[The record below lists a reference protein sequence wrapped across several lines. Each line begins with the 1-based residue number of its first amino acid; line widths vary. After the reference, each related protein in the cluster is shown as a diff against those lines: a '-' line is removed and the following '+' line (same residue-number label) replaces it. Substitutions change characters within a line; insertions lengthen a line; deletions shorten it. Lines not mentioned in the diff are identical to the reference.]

1 MSAAF
6 DDFVAIIARLR
17 APDGC
22 PWDRAQTP
30 QTLRRYL
37 LEEVYEALEAIDLD
51 DPQRLK
57 EELGD
62 ILLQVV
68 LQSQLASETGA
79 FTLDDVIANV
89 HAKIIRRHPHVFGEQ
104 QDPSLLHRRADDV
117 RPSAGDQQ
125 DATVLQIE
133 ENWEQIKRSEKKQ
146 GAEVSSFLGD
156 IPKGLPALAESEDMQ
171 QRAWRVGLWNGAAAA
186 AERETFHA
194 LNAWH
199 ARQDAVSLGDA
210 LFRLVDRARREGLD
224 AESALREA
232 NQRFAK
238 SLQQPGPI
246 GTGALH
252 TSLTKTQEQTQ

>member
-37 LEEVYEALEAIDLD
+37 LEETYEALEAIDLD
-51 DPQRLK
+51 DAQRLK

-62 ILLQVV
+62 ILLQIV

-79 FTLDDVIANV
+79 FTLDDVIANI

-104 QDPSLLHRRADDV
+104 Q
-117 RPSAGDQQ
+117 G
-125 DATVLQIE
+125 ATIVQIE
-133 ENWEQIKRSEKKQ
+133 ENWEQIKRAEKKQ
-146 GAEVSSFLGD
+146 GAEVSSFLAD

-171 QRAWRVGLWNGAAAA
+171 QRAWRVGLWNGAPAD
-186 AERETFHA
+186 AEREAFHA
-194 LNAWH
+194 LNEWH
-199 ARQDAVSLGDA
+199 ARLDALSLGDA

-224 AESALREA
+224 AESALRQA

-238 SLQQPGPI
+238 SLQQSAPAIDAPDNS
-246 GTGALH
+246 LH
-252 TSLTKTQEQTQ
+252 RTQEQTQ

>member
-37 LEEVYEALEAIDLD
+37 LEEAYEALEAIDLD
-51 DPQRLK
+51 DAQRLK

-62 ILLQVV
+62 ILLQIV
-68 LQSQLASETGA
+68 LQSQIASETGA
-79 FTLDDVIANV
+79 FTLDGVIANI
-89 HAKIIRRHPHVFGEQ
+89 HAKIIRRHPHVFG
-104 QDPSLLHRRADDV
+104 
-117 RPSAGDQQ
+117 DQQ
-125 DATVLQIE
+125 GASVEQIE
-133 ENWEQIKRSEKKQ
+133 ENWEQIKRAEKKP
-146 GAEVSSFLGD
+146 GAQVSSFLGD

-171 QRAWRVGLWNGAAAA
+171 QRAWRVGLWNGAPSD
-186 AERETFHA
+186 AERATFHA
-194 LNAWH
+194 LSAWH
-199 ARQDAVSLGDA
+199 ARLDAVSLGDA

-224 AESALREA
+224 AEGALRQA

-238 SLQQPGPI
+238 SLQQSVPAIDAPD
-246 GTGALH
+246 
-252 TSLTKTQEQTQ
+252 TSPPKTQEQTQ